1 MVLEDVG
8 GYSRIV
14 VLDIGGPLWGGEMV
28 FERGREEWVFLMEE
42 DCENL

>member
-14 VLDIGGPLWGGEMV
+14 VQGICGPLWDGEIV
-28 FERGREEWVFLMEE
+28 FKRGREEWVFLME
-42 DCENL
+42 